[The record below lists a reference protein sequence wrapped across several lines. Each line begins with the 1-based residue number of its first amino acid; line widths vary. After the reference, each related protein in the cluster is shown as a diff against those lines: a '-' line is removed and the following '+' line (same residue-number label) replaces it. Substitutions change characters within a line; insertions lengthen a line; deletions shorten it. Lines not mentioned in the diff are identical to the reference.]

1 MTPVPRLYTT
11 EEVAEILKVNIK
23 TVRNLIADRKLIAIQ
38 LGREYRISEDR
49 LMEFLKE
56 NETK

>member
-11 EEVAEILKVNIK
+11 DEVAEILQLKTK
-23 TVRNLIADRKLIAIQ
+23 TVRDLIADKKLIAIR

-49 LMEFLKE
+49 LLEFLKE

>member
-1 MTPVPRLYTT
+1 LTPVPRLYTT
-11 EEVAEILKVNIK
+11 DEVAEILQLKTK
-23 TVRNLIADRKLIAIQ
+23 TVRDLIADKKLIAIR

-49 LMEFLKE
+49 LLEFLKE

>member
-49 LMEFLKE
+49 LMEFLKA

>member
-11 EEVAEILKVNIK
+11 DEVAEILHLKTK
-23 TVRNLIADRKLIAIQ
+23 TVRDLIADKKLIAIR

>member
-1 MTPVPRLYTT
+1 LTPVPRLYTT
-11 EEVAEILKVNIK
+11 EEVAEILQVNIK
-23 TVRNLIADRKLIAIQ
+23 TVRSLIADRKIIAIQ

>member
-1 MTPVPRLYTT
+1 LTPVPRLYTT

-23 TVRNLIADRKLIAIQ
+23 TVRNLIAERKLIAIQ

>member
-23 TVRNLIADRKLIAIQ
+23 TVRNLIAERKLIAIQ

>member
-11 EEVAEILKVNIK
+11 DEVAEILQLKTK
-23 TVRNLIADRKLIAIQ
+23 TVRDLIADKKIIAIR

-49 LMEFLKE
+49 LLEFLKE

>member
-1 MTPVPRLYTT
+1 LTPVPRLYTT

>member
-11 EEVAEILKVNIK
+11 EEVAEILQVNIK
-23 TVRNLIADRKLIAIQ
+23 TVRNLIADRKIIAIQ